1 METLESVNMSER
13 TKKTIYTPASRGS
26 SSSSIVGMLLELYD
40 NRELIWSLINR
51 DLKTRYSQ
59 TWFGYVWALLPQIV
73 TVAVFTFLASRR
85 VFAMGETELPYVIHA
100 IWSISFWQFF
110 AACII
115 NCTQSLSGAGAMLRK
130 INFCKEALIIASVG
144 QCVFDFFIRLLPVIV
159 VLAWYKFAPSLQI
172 VYVPLIIIIS
182 ILIAIGVG
190 FITSVL
196 NIVIRDTHSIVSII
210 MTFGLFLSPI
220 LYPPPVREPF
230 VYINSI
236 NPFSPLLIA
245 TQKMIAGTFTIDV
258 GGLFPVCAL
267 SVIVFIGGWKI
278 FNLSISKVIE
288 RA

>member
-1 METLESVNMSER
+1 MSER
-13 TKKTIYTPASRGS
+13 QRKTIYTPVSRGGS
-26 SSSSIVGMLLELYD
+26 SSSIIGMLHELYD
-40 NRELIWSLINR
+40 NRELIRSLINR
-51 DLKTRYSQ
+51 DIKARYSQ
-59 TWFGYVWALLPQIV
+59 TWFGYVWVLLPQIV
-73 TVAVFTFLASRR
+73 TVTIFAFLASRR
-85 VFAMGETELPYVIHA
+85 VFAMGDTELPYVIHA

-130 INFCKEALIIASVG
+130 INFCKEALVIASVG
-144 QCVFDFFIRLLPVIV
+144 QCIIDFFIRLLPVIA
-159 VLAWYKFAPSLQI
+159 VLAWYDFVPSLQI
-172 VYVPLIIIIS
+172 FYVPLIIIIS
-182 ILIAIGVG
+182 LMIALGIG

-196 NIVIRDTHSIVSII
+196 NIVIRDIHSVVSII

-245 TQKMIAGTFTIDV
+245 TQKMIAGSFTVEMD
-258 GGLFPVCAL
+258 GLVPVCAL